1 MIAQR
6 GVKLHPSIK
15 QRLVR
20 DFKFLREVSRLVAT
34 VDIVPKH
41 DHEIE
46 TYRLPIHFHFFG
58 DIVLFLVP
66 RPAVAN
72 HREAHGVFL
81 QRQLDVEC
89 CLALTLC
96 RLYNDERQQEKERL

>member
-81 QRQLDVEC
+81 QRQLDVERC
-89 CLALTLC
+89 PALALR
-96 RLYNDERQQEKERL
+96 RLYNEER

>member
-6 GVKLHPSIK
+6 GVKLYSGIK
-15 QRLVR
+15 QRLIR
-20 DFKFLREVSRLVAT
+20 KFKLLCEISRFVPT
-34 VDIVPKH
+34 VNIVPKH

-58 DIVLFLVP
+58 DVVLFLVP

-72 HREAHGVFL
+72 HREADGICL
-81 QRQLDVEC
+81 QRQLDIW
-89 CLALTLC
+89 
-96 RLYNDERQQEKERL
+96 R